1 MKPSNIGGQAVME
14 GIMMRHKD
22 KYSIAVRRPDKEIEV
37 KVEDY
42 KCIFGKARIWRKPI
56 IRGMVSFIDSLVTGT
71 KCLMYSAEIAGDE
84 EDEEETRKNAALSPE
99 ELKAKKKKEDKAFKS
114 LLYVTVAVSIVIS
127 VAAFMLLPYA
137 LASLCR
143 KVGASEVVVTIVE
156 AFVKLGLFMGYMI
169 LISRMKDIQRT
180 FMYHGAEHKCINCVE
195 NGKPLTVEN
204 VLESSR
210 FHRRCGTSFLFLVM
224 IVSIFLHFIFVLVP
238 FYWLRLFGRLLM
250 VPVVSGISFEI
261 IQWAGRTDSKFAL
274 MMSKPGMAM
283 QKFTTKEPTAD
294 MAEVAIKAVE
304 AVFDWRAYLKT
315 EFNLDIPYE
324 NKENGDPSAASA
336 QSESGDSEERT
347 GNVPETGKA
356 DRYREL
362 IRKRAGHIPLQHI
375 THQAYFMGFEFYV
388 NQNVLVPR
396 QDTETLV
403 EKALEVMKGKKTPGI
418 LDMCTGSGCILL
430 SLLALTGDAYGVG
443 ADVSPLALQV
453 ANKNAVSLE
462 VSDRAVFVES
472 DLFSSAF
479 FQQNTGKDMPQ
490 YDILISNPP
499 YIRSAEIEE
508 LMEEVRD
515 HDPRLALD
523 GHEDGLYFYRK
534 IVSEGKAFLKED
546 GWMLFEIGYDQG
558 EAVKALMQENGFF
571 DVQIVKDLTGLDRVV
586 LGRR

>member
-1 MKPSNIGGQAVME
+1 MNRAFYFAHSAD
-14 GIMMRHKD
+14 GI
-22 KYSIAVRRPDKEIEV
+22 
-37 KVEDY
+37 
-42 KCIFGKARIWRKPI
+42 
-56 IRGMVSFIDSLVTGT
+56 
-71 KCLMYSAEIAGDE
+71 
-84 EDEEETRKNAALSPE
+84 EEE
-99 ELKAKKKKEDKAFKS
+99 
-114 LLYVTVAVSIVIS
+114 
-127 VAAFMLLPYA
+127 
-137 LASLCR
+137 
-143 KVGASEVVVTIVE
+143 
-156 AFVKLGLFMGYMI
+156 
-169 LISRMKDIQRT
+169 
-180 FMYHGAEHKCINCVE
+180 
-195 NGKPLTVEN
+195 
-204 VLESSR
+204 
-210 FHRRCGTSFLFLVM
+210 
-224 IVSIFLHFIFVLVP
+224 
-238 FYWLRLFGRLLM
+238 
-250 VPVVSGISFEI
+250 
-261 IQWAGRTDSKFAL
+261 
-274 MMSKPGMAM
+274 
-283 QKFTTKEPTAD
+283 
-294 MAEVAIKAVE
+294 
-304 AVFDWRAYLKT
+304 
-315 EFNLDIPYE
+315 
-324 NKENGDPSAASA
+324 
-336 QSESGDSEERT
+336 
-347 GNVPETGKA
+347 KA

-534 IVSEGKAFLKED
+534 IVSEGRAFLKEN